1 MTTCLHCGRRPAVT
15 LGSCAECIKPSP
27 DAPSIGDHERIKRNA
42 KVQRERA
49 RERRR
54 KVAVVAAALTALPA
68 DHEQRLVVDWAT
80 GRVAGAVVYHR
91 TESANAVEDA
101 HREACRAAGVWTPA
115 IGRAS

>member
-1 MTTCLHCGRRPAVT
+1 MKCLHCGRRPAVV
-15 LGSCAECIKPSP
+15 LGSCAECIKPAP
-27 DAPSIGDHERIKRNA
+27 DAPSMGDHERIKRNA

-54 KVAVVAAALTALPA
+54 KVAVVAAALAVLPA

-115 IGRAS
+115 VGRAT